1 VTSEGKGLNVRRKM
15 KGHEILGSTHKMFK
29 PGNVFYGRKDKQIAL
44 REGTHFK
51 FGTI

>member
-15 KGHEILGSTHKMFK
+15 KGHEILGSTHKIFK
-29 PGNVFYGRKDKQIAL
+29 PGIVFYGGNDKQIGL
-44 REGTHFK
+44 QEGAHFK

>member
-15 KGHEILGSTHKMFK
+15 KGHEILGSAHKIFK
-29 PGNVFYGRKDKQIAL
+29 PGNVFHGRNDKQIGL
-44 REGTHFK
+44 GEGTHFK